1 MEHNEAI
8 ENHTAERY
16 LLHELTEQERDAYE
30 AHFFSCSACAEEIK
44 AASEFMENAR
54 KVVQDELKAH
64 IYSHVARRS
73 IWGSWLNFRSM
84 LHPIPAAACVLLVAV
99 SAFGIYQNVVTIP
112 QLTKMV
118 AATTQHVSAVQAQL
132 VPPNAFVLSEP
143 RGGEPNLVTVRR
155 GKPFRLQFDVP
166 VTGFNTYQADVT
178 TDSGIKKFTII
189 IPQEMTSAPVQILV
203 PPSESGNY
211 LVVIQGVN
219 TNGTESG
226 VKGEPVRLPFHL
238 NIQD

>member
-1 MEHNEAI
+1 MEHNEAM

-30 AHFFSCSACAEEIK
+30 EHFFSCSACAEEIK

-73 IWGSWLNFRSM
+73 IFGSWLNFRMM

-99 SAFGIYQNVVTIP
+99 SAFGIYQNAVTIP
-112 QLTKMV
+112 QLTKM
-118 AATTQHVSAVQAQL
+118 ATTTQHAPAVQAQL
-132 VPPNAFVLSEP
+132 VPPSAFVLSES
-143 RGGEPNLVTVRR
+143 RSGEPNLVTVRR

-166 VTGFNTYQADVT
+166 VTGFNAYQADVT
-178 TDSGIKKFTII
+178 TDSGIKKFTIV

-226 VKGEPVRLPFHL
+226 VKGEAVRLPFHL

>member
-54 KVVQDELKAH
+54 QVVQDELKAH
-64 IYSHVARRS
+64 IYSHAARRS

-99 SAFGIYQNVVTIP
+99 SAFAGYQNGVLIPRLSQVASAHVIP
-112 QLTKMV
+112 QDT
-118 AATTQHVSAVQAQL
+118 
-132 VPPNAFVLSEP
+132 
-143 RGGEPNLVTVRR
+143 VTV
-155 GKPFRLQFDVP
+155 PL
-166 VTGFNTYQADVT
+166 TQAHGESENAPAGNPMMLT
-178 TDSGIKKFTII
+178 FGI
-189 IPQEMTSAPVQILV
+189 
-203 PPSESGNY
+203 
-211 LVVIQGVN
+211 
-219 TNGTESG
+219 
-226 VKGEPVRLPFHL
+226 
-238 NIQD
+238 

>member
-73 IWGSWLNFRSM
+73 IFGSWLNFRMM
-84 LHPIPAAACVLLVAV
+84 LHPIPAAACALLVMV
-99 SAFGIYQNVVTIP
+99 SAFGIYQNQVTIP
-112 QLTKMV
+112 HLREM
-118 AATTQHVSAVQAQL
+118 ASAQL
-132 VPPNAFVLSEP
+132 VTPQRVVL
-143 RGGEPNLVTVRR
+143 RGSRDSVPSLTVRR
-155 GKPFRLQFDVP
+155 SRGFQMYFD
-166 VTGFNTYQADVT
+166 
-178 TDSGIKKFTII
+178 
-189 IPQEMTSAPVQILV
+189 IPQSNFNSYDVSVLTSSNVKKPLLKNVSAEDTKETLAMFV
-203 PPSESGNY
+203 PAGTLDAGRNFLLIEGGN
-211 LVVIQGVN
+211 
-219 TNGTESG
+219 S
-226 VKGEPVRLPFHL
+226 KGEVTRIPFD
-238 NIQD
+238 IKFQD